1 MFLDSFELSYIKSKS
16 SPPEKIKLTYKDIAW
31 ESDRTVK
38 FKNPPGKSLKDA
50 FKNFAKPRDWQK
62 PVYELSTDPNNNG
75 FINQDFIVWMRT
87 AAFSTFRKL
96 YRKVV
101 REGDFEHGLPKGDY
115 QLDINYSILLYVR
128 VSYLHQ
134 T

>member
-1 MFLDSFELSYIKSKS
+1 MSYIKSKNAA
-16 SPPEKIKLTYKDIAW
+16 PVKINLTYKDIAW

-38 FKNPPGKSLKDA
+38 FKNPPGSLKDA

-62 PVYELSTDPNNNG
+62 PVYDLSTDPKNNG

-101 REGDFEHGLPKGDY
+101 KEGDFDDGLPKGDY
-115 QLDINYSILLYVR
+115 RLDINYSILLSQVNLNIYP
-128 VSYLHQ
+128 VSIWMNSV
-134 T
+134 